1 MHTLILFFLLSLSL
15 STMSEIKKGCTKSL
29 NLFCCLLYFNA
40 RINHHHHVSL
50 LLFSLSPSLCP
61 HHPLPFR
68 SQPPHKPK
76 GTIITSTTHKQK
88 KQGQD
93 LTSLSLSETCIAS
106 TIKKV
111 TSTIIICTPH
121 YHHFLLLYE
130 LGFVLI

>member
-1 MHTLILFFLLSLSL
+1 MHTLILFFLLSL

-61 HHPLPFR
+61 HHPLPAFR

-76 GTIITSTTHKQK
+76 GTIITTTHKQN

-93 LTSLSLSETCIAS
+93 LTPLSISETCTIAS

-111 TSTIIICTPH
+111 STIIICTPH

>member
-1 MHTLILFFLLSLSL
+1 
-15 STMSEIKKGCTKSL
+15 MSEIKKGCTKSL

-76 GTIITSTTHKQK
+76 GTIITTH

-93 LTSLSLSETCIAS
+93 LTPLSISQTCIAS
-106 TIKKV
+106 TIEKV
-111 TSTIIICTPH
+111 TTIIICTPPLPSLSS
-121 YHHFLLLYE
+121 F
-130 LGFVLI
+130 I